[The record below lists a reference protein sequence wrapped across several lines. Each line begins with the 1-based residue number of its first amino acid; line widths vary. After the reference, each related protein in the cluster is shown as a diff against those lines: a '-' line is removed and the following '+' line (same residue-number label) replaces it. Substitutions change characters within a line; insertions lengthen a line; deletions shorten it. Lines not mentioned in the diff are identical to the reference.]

1 MALIYLETFIKL
13 QKRAFVTAYQSP
25 KEALRRARCKQDEQ
39 ARGAAGRGPAGP
51 SEDWLRPSRRLSEAG
66 SWRHRVAPGLS
77 WASGSPRREQVTDRA
92 VSAGRPLGPR
102 PTPAAQ
108 VGAGSGRAPLQAACC
123 SPCDSQALAL
133 RHPLHRWGHG
143 PSAMLRDTGK
153 RVPNP
158 RGSCSASL
166 TTPRPPGQAACCQ
179 PLLGPQAPHSPDPM
193 QSWT

>member
-25 KEALRRARCKQDEQ
+25 KEAPRRARCKQDEQ
-39 ARGAAGRGPAGP
+39 ARGAAGRGPADP
-51 SEDWLRPSRRLSEAG
+51 SKDWLRPSRRLSEAG

-102 PTPAAQ
+102 PTPATQ
-108 VGAGSGRAPLQAACC
+108 VGAGRAGSPPGSLLLARRFPGPRPQA
-123 SPCDSQALAL
+123 
-133 RHPLHRWGHG
+133 PLHRWGHG
-143 PSAMLRDTGK
+143 PSATLRDTGK

-179 PLLGPQAPHSPDPM
+179 PLLGPLAPHSPDPM